1 MYVPSDNIYS
11 MRNFYAILYTIKVE
25 QIEGGRRNTK
35 LDAEQCRRKAIG
47 AHDDEK
53 CGLHD

>member
-1 MYVPSDNIYS
+1 LYVPSDNIYS